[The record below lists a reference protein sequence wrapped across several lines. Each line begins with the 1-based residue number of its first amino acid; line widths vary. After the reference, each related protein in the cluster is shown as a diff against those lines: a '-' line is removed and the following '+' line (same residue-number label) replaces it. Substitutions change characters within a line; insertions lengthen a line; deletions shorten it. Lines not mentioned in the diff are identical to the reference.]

1 MNFFIRKQNQP
12 VHLYRTAII
21 DIGSNSVR
29 LVVFSGPRRN
39 PALIFNEKVM
49 AGLGRS
55 LAETG
60 AIDEAAMTRAIHA
73 LERFRIVARE
83 MDVDETVC
91 VATAAVRDA
100 SNGEEF
106 TRRVT
111 ALGLDI
117 TILSGEDEART
128 AGMGVLSAIPEA
140 DGIVGD
146 LGGGSLDLARVADG
160 EVHETATLPLGVLRA
175 AAIRRDD
182 ASALANKL
190 KSMVDAYPWLS
201 QHRGKP
207 FYLVGGSWR
216 AFARLDMHLKSYP
229 LRVLHQ
235 YHIPVSRPD
244 EVLVEFAAMER
255 DAVRRATGL
264 APSRIETLPDAILLL
279 RLMQRHLDPSEFVV
293 SSFGLREGLLYA
305 RMDAEVR
312 ERDPLLVAT
321 ERFGDLQSRF
331 AEDSLPLFEWIAPLF
346 PDDPPQ
352 TTAYQA
358 AVPASRSGSPGAMRA
373 ALRASSRSSIN
384 CVIRSCIW
392 RISHCSSSSFCVE
405 GSKVWLQ
412 GVPYCTKPRCFSAA
426 STGVGRAGMPTITE
440 PGATSRVTTAFA
452 PMRAPLPTVNGPRIA
467 APRLTITSSS
477 MVGCRLP
484 LTPSVGLRPPSV
496 APW

>member
-12 VHLYRTAII
+12 VHLYRTAIV

-60 AIDEAAMTRAIHA
+60 TIDEASMTRAILA
-73 LERFRIVARE
+73 LERFRVVARE

-106 TRRVT
+106 TRRVA

-128 AGMGVLSAIPEA
+128 SAMGVLSAIPDA

-160 EVHETATLPLGVLRA
+160 QVHETATLPLGVLRA
-175 AAIRRDD
+175 AAIRRSD
-182 ASALANKL
+182 ASALPRKL
-190 KSMVDAYPWLS
+190 KTMVEAYPWLS

-216 AFARLDMHLKSYP
+216 AFARLDMHLTAYP

-235 YHIPVSRPD
+235 YHIDTARP
-244 EVLVEFAAMER
+244 EAVLAGFRAMDR
-255 DAVRRATGL
+255 DAVRQATGL
-264 APSRIETLPDAILLL
+264 APSRIETLTDAIALL

-305 RMDAEVR
+305 RMDEDVR
-312 ERDPLLVAT
+312 QRDPLLVAT
-321 ERFGDLQSRF
+321 ERFGQLQSRF
-331 AEDSLPLFEWIAPLF
+331 AEDSLPLFEWIAPVF
-346 PDDPPQ
+346 PDDPPHWQ
-352 TTAYQA
+352 RWLMAACHLSDVAWQA
-358 AVPASRSGSPGAMRA
+358 SPDFRAERGLEIALHGNWVGIDVIGRSMIGQALYTNFGGGPRPFPLDQHVAPEPMLDRAIGWGLAMRLA
-373 ALRASSRSSIN
+373 QRLGAGTHDVLRRTALRRNGDTLELVLNGADKALLGE
-384 CVIRSCIW
+384 V
-392 RISHCSSSSFCVE
+392 VE
-405 GSKVWLQ
+405 
-412 GVPYCTKPRCFSAA
+412 R
-426 STGVGRAGMPTITE
+426 
-440 PGATSRVTTAFA
+440 
-452 PMRAPLPTVNGPRIA
+452 
-467 APRLTITSSS
+467 RLR
-477 MVGCRLP
+477 RLAQY
-484 LTPSVGLRPPSV
+484 LGLR
-496 APW
+496 ARAI

>member
-60 AIDEAAMTRAIHA
+60 AIDEAAMTRAIQA

-100 SNGEEF
+100 SNGDEF
-106 TRRVT
+106 TRRVA
-111 ALGLDI
+111 ALGLEI

-128 AGMGVLSAIPEA
+128 AGMGVLSAIPDA

-146 LGGGSLDLARVADG
+146 LGGGSLDLARIADG
-160 EVHETATLPLGVLRA
+160 QVLETATLPLGVLRA

-182 ASALANKL
+182 ASALGRKL
-190 KSMVDAYPWLS
+190 KTMVEAYPWLG

-216 AFARLDMHLKSYP
+216 AFARLDMHLTAYP

-235 YHIPVSRPD
+235 YRIDVARSD
-244 EVLVEFAAMER
+244 EVLAGFRAMDR

-279 RLMQRHLDPSEFVV
+279 RLMQSYLDPSEFIV

-305 RMDAEVR
+305 RMDEDVR
-312 ERDPLLVAT
+312 QRDPLLVAT
-321 ERFGDLQSRF
+321 ERFGQLQSRF
-331 AEDSLPLFEWIAPLF
+331 AEASQPLFEWIAPVF

-352 TTAYQA
+352 WQRWLMAACHLSDVAWQA
-358 AVPASRSGSPGAMRA
+358 SPDFRAERGLEIALHGNWVGIDVIGRSMIGQALYTNFGGGPRPFPLDQHVAPDHMLDRAIGWGLAMRLA
-373 ALRASSRSSIN
+373 QRLGAGTHDVLRRTSLRRNGDMLELTLSPVDKPLYGEVVERRLRRLAQYLGLRA
-384 CVIRSCIW
+384 
-392 RISHCSSSSFCVE
+392 
-405 GSKVWLQ
+405 
-412 GVPYCTKPRCFSAA
+412 
-426 STGVGRAGMPTITE
+426 RAI
-440 PGATSRVTTAFA
+440 
-452 PMRAPLPTVNGPRIA
+452 
-467 APRLTITSSS
+467 
-477 MVGCRLP
+477 
-484 LTPSVGLRPPSV
+484 
-496 APW
+496 

>member
-244 EVLVEFAAMER
+244 EVLAEFAAMER

-346 PDDPPQ
+346 PDDPPHWQ
-352 TTAYQA
+352 RWLMAACHLSDVAWQA
-358 AVPASRSGSPGAMRA
+358 SPDFRAERGLEIALHGNWVGIDVIGRSMIGQALYTNFGGGPRPFPLDQHVVPDAMLERAIGWGLTMRLAQRLAAGTHDVLRRTSLRRNGDMLELALSPAERPLYGEVVERRLRRLAQHLG
-373 ALRASSRSSIN
+373 LRA
-384 CVIRSCIW
+384 
-392 RISHCSSSSFCVE
+392 
-405 GSKVWLQ
+405 
-412 GVPYCTKPRCFSAA
+412 
-426 STGVGRAGMPTITE
+426 RAI
-440 PGATSRVTTAFA
+440 
-452 PMRAPLPTVNGPRIA
+452 
-467 APRLTITSSS
+467 
-477 MVGCRLP
+477 
-484 LTPSVGLRPPSV
+484 
-496 APW
+496 

>member
-12 VHLYRTAII
+12 VHLYRTAIV

-100 SNGEEF
+100 SNGAEF
-106 TRRVT
+106 TRRVA

-146 LGGGSLDLARVADG
+146 LGGGSLDLARIAGG

-175 AAIRRDD
+175 AAIRRED
-182 ASALANKL
+182 AAALAHRL
-190 KSMVDAYPWLS
+190 DSMVAAYPWLG

-216 AFARLDMHLKSYP
+216 ALARLDMHLTAYP

-235 YHIPVSRPD
+235 YHISISRPE
-244 EVLVEFAAMER
+244 EVLTGFRAMDK

-264 APSRIETLPDAILLL
+264 APSRIETLPDAIALL

-305 RMDAEVR
+305 RMDEDVR
-312 ERDPLLVAT
+312 QRDPLLVAT
-321 ERFGDLQSRF
+321 ERFGQLQSRF

-346 PDDPPQ
+346 PDDPPHWQ
-352 TTAYQA
+352 RWLMAACHLSDVAWQA
-358 AVPASRSGSPGAMRA
+358 SPDFRAERGLEIALHGNWVGIDVIGRSMIGQALYTNFGGGPRPFPLDQHVAPDHMLDRAIGWGLAMRLA
-373 ALRASSRSSIN
+373 QRLAAGTHDVLRRTALRRNGDMLELVLNPADKALHGE
-384 CVIRSCIW
+384 V
-392 RISHCSSSSFCVE
+392 VE
-405 GSKVWLQ
+405 
-412 GVPYCTKPRCFSAA
+412 R
-426 STGVGRAGMPTITE
+426 
-440 PGATSRVTTAFA
+440 
-452 PMRAPLPTVNGPRIA
+452 
-467 APRLTITSSS
+467 RLR
-477 MVGCRLP
+477 RLAQY
-484 LTPSVGLRPPSV
+484 LGLR
-496 APW
+496 ARAI